1 MSILSRVVGMVSRS
15 AEADASARIAVMSP
29 MNDRN
34 GEHRILFKLF
44 ENGLSAYHLRRP
56 HWSASR
62 CCSWIESVPAKW
74 RSRIVIHQYPHLVRK
89 YNLGG
94 FHQLADGA
102 LPGVSGISGKIS
114 AQCED
119 FSDIQKIGKHCRRVM
134 LGPVFPP
141 EKYDVT
147 VPRRTLG
154 EYAAIAAYWRK
165 QGGTA
170 EVFAF
175 GGVSAENIRLCR
187 EAGFDGVVVVG
198 AVWDTSDPVKAY
210 KQLVRK
216 W

>member
-29 MNDRN
+29 MKERNDDH
-34 GEHRILFKLF
+34 GILFKLF
-44 ENGLSAYHLRRP
+44 ENGLSVYHLRRP

-62 CCSWIESVPAKW
+62 CCSWIERVPVKW
-74 RSRIVIHQYPHLVRK
+74 RSRIVVHQYPYLVRK

-94 FHQLADGA
+94 FHQSADGA

-119 FSDIQKIGKHCRRVM
+119 FSDIQKIGNRCRRVM

-165 QGGTA
+165 QGGQA

-175 GGVSAENIRLCR
+175 GGVSSDNIRLCR